1 MSKWKRTLFGKNLPL
16 LMLRLILGLAFAVS
30 NVSLGQI
37 SRRFYDEVILSGSS
51 EALWDLGLLYL
62 LALLSFL
69 VLYSLQEILNAFI
82 EEKSAEYLRCKAY
95 SGYLCM
101 PMADMD
107 RMKGGD
113 LVTRLT
119 SDVNQMRPLGGTLY
133 FNILN
138 SMFLLGVLLVWM
150 FSVNSSLALF
160 LLPAPLLFCIGMAF
174 FSTEMFMIAE
184 KLQGYLAESSG
195 LITHAARA
203 SRTIRLFFLRAAVKQ
218 RYSETLSVL
227 ANKAVERDVAQAKM
241 QNVWDLIM
249 TPYQAVFYLW
259 AGSMYLRTGAPS
271 LGTIIAF
278 SSFVSFLIYPMM
290 SLFGGL
296 SEIGQ
301 IMASKKR
308 VAFLLEEKEEADK
321 PLSVQC
327 MAAGDI
333 VIRNVSY
340 SYSEGKKALD
350 GISCTIPGGKT
361 TILWGPP
368 GSGKST
374 LAKVILG
381 LYQPDSGTV
390 SWTDGNTPKSVEA
403 CRTRIAFLEQRP
415 FIFAGSIKDNL
426 LLGVGNCPQ
435 ERMES
440 ATAQAGI
447 ADRISA
453 MPDGYS
459 TVLDERTP
467 LSGGEKQRLALS
479 RCFMRDIDVF
489 LLDEPTSAMNAEL
502 ACDILD
508 SLQKEYPDTTK
519 IIITHDPA
527 LLRYSDM
534 VLHLENGCVTSV
546 NPPV

>member
-1 MSKWKRTLFGKNLPL
+1 MSGWKSTLFGKNLPL
-16 LMLRLILGLAFAVS
+16 LMLRLILGLAFAAS

-37 SRRFYDEVILSGSS
+37 SRRFYDEVILSGAS
-51 EALWDLGLLYL
+51 ESLWDLGMFYL

-69 VLYSLQEILNAFI
+69 VFYSLQEILNAFI

-101 PMADMD
+101 PMADVD

-113 LVTRLT
+113 LITCLT
-119 SDVNQMRPLGGTLY
+119 SDINQMRPLGGTLY

-150 FSVNSSLALF
+150 FSVNSSLSLF
-160 LLPAPLLFCIGMAF
+160 LLPAPLIFCIGMAF
-174 FSTEMFMIAE
+174 FSTKMFMIAE

-195 LITHAARA
+195 LITRAARA

-259 AGSMYLRTGAPS
+259 GGLMYLRTGAPS

-308 VAFLLEEKEEADK
+308 VAFLLEEKEEAKK

-327 MAAGDI
+327 MATGDI

-350 GISCTIPGGKT
+350 GISCTIPRGKT

-390 SWTDGNTPKSVEA
+390 FWTDGNTPKSVEA

-426 LLGVGNCPQ
+426 LLGVGNCPP

-447 ADRISA
+447 ADRISL

-459 TVLDERTP
+459 TVLDEKTP

-502 ACDILD
+502 ARDILD

-534 VLHLENGCVTSV
+534 VLRLENGRVTSV
-546 NPPV
+546 NTPL